1 MVSITEDSFG
11 LIQFQTFYPRQS
23 TSLIEY
29 YGVLMKMKYIL
40 DQRVQIKKR
49 ELTSTF
55 AIKFIAHLI

>member
-1 MVSITEDSFG
+1 
-11 LIQFQTFYPRQS
+11 
-23 TSLIEY
+23 
-29 YGVLMKMKYIL
+29 MKYIL